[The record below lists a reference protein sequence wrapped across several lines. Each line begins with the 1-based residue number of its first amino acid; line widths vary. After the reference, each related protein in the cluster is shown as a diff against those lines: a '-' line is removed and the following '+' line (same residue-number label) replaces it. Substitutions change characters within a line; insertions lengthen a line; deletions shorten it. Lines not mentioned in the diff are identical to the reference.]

1 MKHLSKKNNF
11 NLLTSS
17 KQTGFTIVELLVVIV
32 VIAILAAITV
42 VSYTGISTKATVATI
57 QSDLANNANIL
68 KMYYTT
74 YSSYP
79 TTLDGNKCASL
90 PTPDTN
96 YCLKSTSGIALSYQ
110 PSATTGTASDFALYA
125 SKNTTYYRTSS
136 DSALTPQAITKTCP
150 YGFIVVPGSSTYGTS
165 DFCVMKYE
173 AKQVGATTTPIS
185 TAAGTP
191 WVSIS
196 QTTAITNSAN
206 VASCTGCHLIS
217 EAEWMT
223 IAQNVLSVA
232 SNWSTGTVGSGYIY
246 SGHNDNNPA
255 NALAASANDNDGYF
269 GTNNTTG
276 NQRRTLT
283 LTNGEVIWDLAGNV
297 YDWTAGTV
305 QTPIV
310 QPGITSAGYAWREW
324 TAITNSGTLPISIS
338 PASTG
343 LAGASTWNTT
353 NGVGSIYSSSD
364 EVGLRG
370 FIRGGNWNYGS
381 IAGVLSLYLLNGP
394 GYTSTNFGFRVA
406 AASGL

>member
-1 MKHLSKKNNF
+1 
-11 NLLTSS
+11 
-17 KQTGFTIVELLVVIV
+17 
-32 VIAILAAITV
+32 
-42 VSYTGISTKATVATI
+42 VSYTGISTKANIAAI
-57 QSDLANNANIL
+57 QSDLANNSNIL

-79 TTLDGNKCASL
+79 TAIDSVTKC
-90 PTPDTN
+90 PTAPNPDTN
-96 YCLKSTSGIALSYQ
+96 YCLKASTGITLSYQ
-110 PSATTGTASDFALYA
+110 PSATTGTATDFALYA

-136 DSALTPQAITKTCP
+136 DTATTPQAVTKTCP

-173 AKQVGATTTPIS
+173 AKQVGTTTTPIS
-185 TAAGTP
+185 QAAGTP

-196 QTTAITNSAN
+196 QTTAITNSQN
-206 VASCTGCHLIS
+206 VASCTGCHLIT

-232 SNWSTGTVGSGYIY
+232 SNWRDNVVGTASSSTNYIY

-255 NALAASANDNDGYF
+255 NALAASSNDNDGYF
-269 GTNNTTG
+269 GTSNTTG

-283 LTNGEVIWDLAGNV
+283 LTNGEVIWDLSGNV

-310 QPGITSAGYAWREW
+310 QPGVTSAGYAWREW
-324 TAITNSGTLPISIS
+324 TAITNAGTLPISIS

-343 LAGASTWNTT
+343 LAGASMWNTT

-370 FIRGGNWNYGS
+370 FIRGGAWSYGS
-381 IAGVLSLYLLNGP
+381 NAGVLSLALSNAP
-394 GYTSTNFGFRVA
+394 SYTGTYIGFRVA
-406 AASGL
+406 ASSGL